1 MAFSQCHIKYCFLI
15 IICYANYYNQLKK
28 YAMRK
33 WSMTATML
41 ILIGHTTEFG
51 RAAKYLQRLQNLPSS
66 VKNSALYQTLVVE

>member
-1 MAFSQCHIKYCFLI
+1 MAFSQCHNKYCFLI

-41 ILIGHTTEFG
+41 ILIGLTTEFG
-51 RAAKYLQRLQNLPSS
+51 RAAKYL
-66 VKNSALYQTLVVE
+66 